1 MRRRSAWTGQT
12 LVEFALVLPVFILLL
27 FGLLDVGRY
36 VYMNSALSQAAREG
50 ARLAAAEASWI
61 GKQGTSMDDGSCVA
75 YPAMITSA
83 KPGAHVCPPFVT
95 GASPTY
101 SLQRDI
107 TDAAN
112 RMVAPFGAVKDVYF
126 SCQPVGT
133 VPPANWTNTDC
144 AAANRIPSRSVV
156 WVRVDLTFQPLTPVI
171 GSNWTFTT
179 SGSATMV
186 VN

>member
-1 MRRRSAWTGQT
+1 MKHLRSTGTGQT
-12 LVEFALVLPVFILLL
+12 LVEFALVLPLFILLL

-36 VYMNSALSQAAREG
+36 VYMNSVLSQAAREG

-61 GKQGTSMDDGSCVA
+61 GKTTTDDPSCVA
-75 YPAMITSA
+75 SAALITGSN
-83 KPGAHVCPPFVT
+83 PGAHVCPAAVT
-95 GASPTY
+95 GATN
-101 SLQRDI
+101 SLQADV
-107 TDAAN
+107 TAAAN

-133 VPPANWTNTDC
+133 LPPANWTNTDC
-144 AAANRIPSRSVV
+144 AAGNRTPSKSVV
-156 WVRVDLTFQPLTPVI
+156 WVRVDLTFTPLTPVI

>member
-1 MRRRSAWTGQT
+1 MKKLPRSTATGQS

-36 VYMNSALSQAAREG
+36 VYMNSVLSQAAREG

-61 GKQGTSMDDGSCVA
+61 GKTTTDDPACVA
-75 YPAMITSA
+75 SAALITGA
-83 KPGAHVCPPFVT
+83 NPGAHVCPPFVT
-95 GASPTY
+95 GATPIN

-133 VPPANWTNTDC
+133 TPPANWTNTDC
-144 AAANRIPSRSVV
+144 AAGNRIPSKSVV
-156 WVRVDLTFQPLTPVI
+156 WVRVDLTFTPLTPVI